1 MSTQEGAQNTQARE
15 ELFNRIKAKVLT
27 RFTADHIA
35 SYKTSKGDTQNSERR
50 VIADVKSILN
60 EENLTYKEAGSQQ
73 PKDFRNVGGIGLDIE
88 VKKTDSETVVFNDT
102 CPAKDVY
109 YLVFFTGKQKGRK
122 NKRTVVP
129 PQVVCVN
136 GYEFVKDS
144 PWIEEYQAAI
154 NALKDKYARGEGK
167 KQLSGMMSVYP
178 RPTYRA
184 DIATLLET
192 TE

>member
-1 MSTQEGAQNTQARE
+1 MSTQEDTQARE
-15 ELFNRIKAKVLT
+15 ELFNRIKAKVLA
-27 RFTADHIA
+27 RITADHIA
-35 SYKTSKGDTQNSERR
+35 TYKTSKGDTQKSERR
-50 VIADVKSILN
+50 VIADVKGILD
-60 EENLTYKEAGSQQ
+60 EENLTYDEAGSQQ

-102 CPAKDVY
+102 CPSKDVY
-109 YLVFFTGKQKGRK
+109 YLVFFTGKQKGSK
-122 NKRTVVP
+122 KKRIIIP
-129 PQVVCVN
+129 PQVICVN
-136 GYEFVKDS
+136 GHEFVKDS
-144 PWIEEYQAAI
+144 PWIEEYQAVI

-184 DIATLLET
+184 DITTLLET